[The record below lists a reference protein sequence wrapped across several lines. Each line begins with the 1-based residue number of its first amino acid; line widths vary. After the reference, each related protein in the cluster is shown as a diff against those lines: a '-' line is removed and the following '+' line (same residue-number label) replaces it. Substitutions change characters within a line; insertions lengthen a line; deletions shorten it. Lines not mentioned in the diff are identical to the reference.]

1 MLYGRCL
8 RSCIGQS
15 GTIVGTQNK
24 RRTVMKNKAKQVA
37 QEKQAPVSKP
47 NRKSGNGF
55 IQKAAG
61 L

>member
-1 MLYGRCL
+1 
-8 RSCIGQS
+8 
-15 GTIVGTQNK
+15 
-24 RRTVMKNKAKQVA
+24 MKNKAKQVA
-37 QEKQAPVSKP
+37 QEQQAPVSEP

>member
-1 MLYGRCL
+1 
-8 RSCIGQS
+8 
-15 GTIVGTQNK
+15 
-24 RRTVMKNKAKQVA
+24 MKNKAKQVA

-61 L
+61 I

>member
-1 MLYGRCL
+1 
-8 RSCIGQS
+8 
-15 GTIVGTQNK
+15 
-24 RRTVMKNKAKQVA
+24 MKNKAKQVA
-37 QEKQAPVSKP
+37 QAQEKQAPISKP